1 MHTPTTRL
9 RTVSNTAIACAGLVL
24 AAAGCTSQSTAP
36 THRWASSDAVNQA
49 QYRNDHARC
58 QAEANITDARKLDSQ
73 GAEFAAYSQCM
84 TSRGYELT
92 AYRN

>member
-1 MHTPTTRL
+1 MKTISLSALTL
-9 RTVSNTAIACAGLVL
+9 LL
-24 AAAGCTSQSTAP
+24 AAGCATTSSSKAP
-36 THRWASSDAVNQA
+36 THRWASAEVVDEV

-58 QAEANITDARKLDSQ
+58 QTQANISDSSQELDANSP
-73 GAEFAAYSQCM
+73 AFAAYSQCM